1 MEIKG
6 HVENFIYQN
15 EVNGYSICLFD
26 IGKEVIT
33 IVGYLP
39 FINVGDTLKLNGNYV
54 IHQEYGQQFKV
65 LTFEKMLP
73 ETTEGM
79 EKYLASGV
87 IKGIGPATAKKI
99 VNNFKEE
106 TIHVLKFEP
115 EKLSQIKGITKE
127 KAIEISNE
135 FNEKWELWQIV
146 GFLEKFRH
154 WYIKL

>member
-26 IGKEVIT
+26 IGEEVIT

-87 IKGIGPATAKKI
+87 IKGIGPANAKKI
-99 VNNFKEE
+99 VDNFQEE

-127 KAIEISNE
+127 KAIDISNE

-146 GFLEKFRH
+146 GFLEKFR
-154 WYIKL
+154 Y

>member
-1 MEIKG
+1 MELKG
-6 HVENFIYQN
+6 HVESFIYQN

-26 IGKEVIT
+26 IGEEVIT

-99 VNNFKEE
+99 VDNFQEE

-127 KAIEISNE
+127 KAIDISNE

-146 GFLEKFRH
+146 GFLEKFR
-154 WYIKL
+154 Y

>member
-26 IGKEVIT
+26 IGEEVIT

-87 IKGIGPATAKKI
+87 IKGI
-99 VNNFKEE
+99 
-106 TIHVLKFEP
+106 LR
-115 EKLSQIKGITKE
+115 Q
-127 KAIEISNE
+127 
-135 FNEKWELWQIV
+135 
-146 GFLEKFRH
+146 
-154 WYIKL
+154 

>member
-26 IGKEVIT
+26 IGEEVIT

-99 VNNFKEE
+99 VDNFQEE

-127 KAIEISNE
+127 KAIDISNE

-146 GFLEKFRH
+146 GFLEKFR
-154 WYIKL
+154 Y

>member
-6 HVENFIYQN
+6 HVESFIYQN

-26 IGKEVIT
+26 IGEELVT

-39 FINVGDTLKLNGNYV
+39 FINVGDNLKLNGNYV
-54 IHQEYGQQFKV
+54 IHQEYGKQFKV
-65 LTFEKMLP
+65 LNFEKMLP

-99 VNNFKEE
+99 IDNFQED

-115 EKLSQIKGITKE
+115 EKLSQIKGITKQ

-146 GFLEKFRH
+146 GFLEKFR
-154 WYIKL
+154 Y

>member
-26 IGKEVIT
+26 IGEELIT

-39 FINVGDTLKLNGNYV
+39 FVNVGDTLKLNGNYV
-54 IHQEYGQQFKV
+54 VHQEYGQQFKV

-99 VNNFKEE
+99 VDNFQEE

-127 KAIEISNE
+127 KAIDISNE

-146 GFLEKFRH
+146 GFLEKFR
-154 WYIKL
+154 Y

>member
-15 EVNGYSICLFD
+15 EDNGYSICLFD
-26 IGKEVIT
+26 IGEELIT

-39 FINVGDTLKLNGNYV
+39 FVNVGDTLKLNGNYV
-54 IHQEYGQQFKV
+54 VHQEYGQQFKV

-99 VNNFKEE
+99 VDNFQEE

-127 KAIEISNE
+127 KAIDISNE

-146 GFLEKFRH
+146 GFLEKFR
-154 WYIKL
+154 Y

>member
-1 MEIKG
+1 MELKG
-6 HVENFIYQN
+6 HVESFIYQN
-15 EVNGYSICLFD
+15 EINGYSICLFD
-26 IGKEVIT
+26 IGEEVIT

-87 IKGIGPATAKKI
+87 IKGIGPATAKRI
-99 VNNFKEE
+99 VDNFQEE

-115 EKLSQIKGITKE
+115 EKLSQIRGISKE
-127 KAIEISNE
+127 KAVDISNE

-146 GFLEKFRH
+146 GFLEKFR
-154 WYIKL
+154 Y

>member
-26 IGKEVIT
+26 IGEEVIT

-65 LTFEKMLP
+65 LTFEKILP

-99 VNNFKEE
+99 VDNFQEE

-127 KAIEISNE
+127 KAIDISNE

-146 GFLEKFRH
+146 GFLEKFR
-154 WYIKL
+154 Y

>member
-26 IGKEVIT
+26 IGEEVIT

-99 VNNFKEE
+99 VDNFQEE
-106 TIHVLKFEP
+106 TSHVLKFEP

-127 KAIEISNE
+127 KAIDISNE

-146 GFLEKFRH
+146 GFLEKFR
-154 WYIKL
+154 Y

>member
-1 MEIKG
+1 MELKG
-6 HVENFIYQN
+6 HVESFIYQN
-15 EVNGYSICLFD
+15 EINGYSICLFD
-26 IGKEVIT
+26 IGEEVIT

-39 FINVGDTLKLNGNYV
+39 FVNVGDTLKLNGNYV
-54 IHQEYGQQFKV
+54 VHQEYGQQFKV

-99 VNNFKEE
+99 VDNFQEE

-127 KAIEISNE
+127 KAIDISNE

-146 GFLEKFRH
+146 GFLEKFR
-154 WYIKL
+154 Y

>member
-26 IGKEVIT
+26 IGEELIT

-39 FINVGDTLKLNGNYV
+39 FVNVGDTLKLNGNYV
-54 IHQEYGQQFKV
+54 LHQEYGQQFKV

-99 VNNFKEE
+99 VDNFQEE

-127 KAIEISNE
+127 KAIDISNE

-146 GFLEKFRH
+146 GFLEKFR
-154 WYIKL
+154 Y

>member
-1 MEIKG
+1 MELKG
-6 HVENFIYQN
+6 TIQDVIYKN
-15 EVNGYSICLFD
+15 EINGYTIATFEMESAD
-26 IGKEVIT
+26 TT

-99 VNNFKEE
+99 VDNFQEE

-127 KAIEISNE
+127 KAIDISNE

-146 GFLEKFRH
+146 GFLEKFR
-154 WYIKL
+154 Y

>member
-6 HVENFIYQN
+6 HVESFIYQN

-26 IGKEVIT
+26 IGEELVT

-39 FINVGDTLKLNGNYV
+39 FINVGDNLNQNGNYV
-54 IHQEYGQQFKV
+54 IHQEYGKQFKV
-65 LTFEKMLP
+65 LNFEKMLP

-99 VNNFKEE
+99 IDNFQED

-115 EKLSQIKGITKE
+115 EKLSQIKGITKQ

-146 GFLEKFRH
+146 GFLEKFR
-154 WYIKL
+154 Y

>member
-15 EVNGYSICLFD
+15 EDNGYSIWLFD
-26 IGKEVIT
+26 IGEEVIT

-99 VNNFKEE
+99 VDNFQEE

-127 KAIEISNE
+127 KAIDISNE

-146 GFLEKFRH
+146 GFLEKFR
-154 WYIKL
+154 Y

>member
-1 MEIKG
+1 MELKG
-6 HVENFIYQN
+6 HVESFIYQN

-26 IGKEVIT
+26 IGEEVIT

-79 EKYLASGV
+79 ERYLASGV
-87 IKGIGPATAKKI
+87 IKGIGPATAKRI
-99 VNNFKEE
+99 VDNFQEE

-115 EKLSQIKGITKE
+115 EKLSQIKGISKE
-127 KAIEISNE
+127 KAVDISNE

-146 GFLEKFRH
+146 GFLEKFR
-154 WYIKL
+154 Y

>member
-26 IGKEVIT
+26 IGEEVIT

-87 IKGIGPATAKKI
+87 IKGIGPATAKRI
-99 VNNFKEE
+99 VDNFQEE

-115 EKLSQIKGITKE
+115 EKLSQIRGISKE
-127 KAIEISNE
+127 KAVDISNE

-146 GFLEKFRH
+146 GFLEKFR
-154 WYIKL
+154 Y